1 MGQKNLGWL
10 FSSQNFIASPSLLQ
24 KNKFFSKAEEIE
36 VNWMFSIPK
45 KHALIFLTS
54 DDTTSVAEELVK
66 FAKAEQ
72 IANGSRIESN

>member
-1 MGQKNLGWL
+1 
-10 FSSQNFIASPSLLQ
+10 
-24 KNKFFSKAEEIE
+24 
-36 VNWMFSIPK
+36 MFSIPK